1 MSYEVELKFA
11 KRLAKQ
17 AGETML
23 KYFDAD
29 QKVEIKS
36 DDTPVTIAD
45 KTNNQMMIDE
55 VKKHFPKD
63 GVYGEEDSFGKNR
76 ERLWVCDPIDG
87 TVPYTMRLP
96 VSVFSLAL
104 VIDGKPVLGVVYD
117 PYLDKLYEAVVGNG
131 AFCNG
136 NKLVVSTNNLGLM
149 SKVNIDWWPEVDYD
163 IAPAMYKISKETGC
177 YILSPGSAIKGGL
190 LVAAGYFDASIFPG
204 TKGKNVDMAAIKVI
218 VEEAGGRVTN
228 LFGEDQRYDQDIK
241 GAVIS
246 NGVVH
251 DNFIKIFEELR

>member
-17 AGETML
+17 AGEIML

-29 QKVEIKS
+29 QKIEIKS

-45 KTNNQMMIDE
+45 KTNNQMVIDE
-55 VKKHFPKD
+55 IKKHFPED
-63 GVYGEEDSFGKNR
+63 GVYGEEDSFGKDR

-117 PYLDKLYEAVVGNG
+117 PYLNELYEAVVGHG
-131 AFCNG
+131 AFCN
-136 NKLVVSTNNLGLM
+136 
-149 SKVNIDWWPEVDYD
+149 SKKITVNSNQLSPNSLVNIDWWSRAEYD
-163 IAPAMYKISKETGC
+163 VAAKMHDLSRETGC

-190 LVAAGYFDASIFPG
+190 LVADGRFEASVFSG
-204 TKGKNVDMAAIKVI
+204 TKGKNVDMAAVKVI

-241 GAVIS
+241 GAIIS
-246 NGVVH
+246 NGVAH
-251 DNFIKIFEELR
+251 DDFVEAFEELK